1 MNKEEIKKIL
11 PHREPML
18 LVDEVEL
25 IDGKAFGKCHI
36 RGDEYFLQGHFPGN
50 PIVPG
55 VIQCEMLAQSACV
68 LLADGASEGMTPVFT
83 SLDKV
88 KFRDMVKPGD
98 TLETECELVR
108 QRGMF
113 YFAKGTGRVNGK
125 ICVSAEFSFALVKSV
140 SPAER
145 NRLCLRNC
153 LSRTAAKSRCALF
166 VPARKWASAP
176 WRCIPKADA
185 ESIHVALADEAIC
198 IGEAAAKD
206 SYLNQERIISAA
218 ICVESAGHSPRL
230 RLFGGKCFVCRSCAK
245 STASRLSARPANSST
260 AWAIRTPH
268 AD

>member
-88 KFRDMVKPGD
+88 GEKGQIVIPKDARQIFGVKPGD

-125 ICVSAEFSFALVKSV
+125 VCVSAEFSFALVK
-140 SPAER
+140 A
-145 NRLCLRNC
+145 
-153 LSRTAAKSRCALF
+153 
-166 VPARKWASAP
+166 
-176 WRCIPKADA
+176 
-185 ESIHVALADEAIC
+185 
-198 IGEAAAKD
+198 
-206 SYLNQERIISAA
+206 
-218 ICVESAGHSPRL
+218 
-230 RLFGGKCFVCRSCAK
+230 
-245 STASRLSARPANSST
+245 
-260 AWAIRTPH
+260 
-268 AD
+268 